1 MAKDFDKWNK
11 RKKEIHNR
19 KDIPEFYHQ
28 REIWWC
34 VMGTNV
40 GVEADGKGNDYGRPV
55 LVLKGFNKESFL
67 GIALTGKKKNGN
79 YFIYIG
85 KVKNRDASVNLSQIR
100 LFDTKRLVNK

>member
-67 GIALTGKKKNGN
+67 FLRTLLAN
-79 YFIYIG
+79 IG
-85 KVKNRDASVNLSQIR
+85 KVLFSNLS
-100 LFDTKRLVNK
+100 